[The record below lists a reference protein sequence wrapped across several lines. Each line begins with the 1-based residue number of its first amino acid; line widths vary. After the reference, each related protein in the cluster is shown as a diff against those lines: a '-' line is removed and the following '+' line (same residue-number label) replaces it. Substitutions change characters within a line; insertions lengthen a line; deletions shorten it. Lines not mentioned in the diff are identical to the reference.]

1 MKSLFICI
9 CASAF
14 MLSTFQAQDYGFR
27 NFSENDGFDLSNGF
41 DVKLFQKYLTQEMLL
56 AFPWMIEDTTNNFAA
71 RATSQQEAGSPMC
84 YGSKQGGMVKTEN
97 NELNEAKRIA
107 NNYKEYLYN
116 SPFFGEKTLKK
127 YYKDFSA
134 VATKQYGGLIRYGL
148 IVDNNI
154 TYESMIGESKAIS
167 NTIYKSE
174 IETVD
179 SLVKDHFGDS
189 MKIDPAFE
197 IGCLNYVKE
206 KTENIKIAFEPGQ
219 AHYHFSINSA
229 DGLPRKSTIIEIINE
244 RFNYLESLGL
254 PLTISRYFISV
265 IEEGDQTYLILAL
278 DN

>member
-1 MKSLFICI
+1 MKRLFFYICS
-9 CASAF
+9 SAF
-14 MLSTFQAQDYGFR
+14 IHAQVQAQDSGFQ
-27 NFSENDGFDLSNGF
+27 NFSEKDGFDLSNGF
-41 DVKLFQKYLTQEMLL
+41 DVKLFQKHLTQEMLL

-97 NELNEAKRIA
+97 DELEEAKRIA

-116 SPFFGEKTLKK
+116 SPFFGEQTLKK

-154 TYESMIGESKAIS
+154 TIESIMNESKAFT
-167 NTIYKSE
+167 NTYYQSE

-179 SLVKDHFGDS
+179 SLVKAHFGES

-197 IGCLNYVKE
+197 IGCVNYVKE
-206 KTENIKIAFEPGQ
+206 ETENVKIPFVPGQ
-219 AHYHFSINSA
+219 AHYHFSIGST

-244 RFNYLESLGL
+244 RINYLESLDL
-254 PLTISRYFISV
+254 PLTISRYFIKV
-265 IEEGDQTYLILAL
+265 IEAGDQTYLILAL